1 MLKKKL
7 YLRYVTLIIL
17 AWLMEINENEA
28 NRVAIE
34 RNRGKIRIFSLAKT

>member
-34 RNRGKIRIFSLAKT
+34 RNQGKIRIFSLFC

>member
-7 YLRYVTLIIL
+7 HLCYVTLIIL

-28 NRVAIE
+28 NRAAIE
-34 RNRGKIRIFSLAKT
+34 GN

>member
-7 YLRYVTLIIL
+7 FVLRHAYYLSL
-17 AWLMEINENEA
+17 WLMEINENEA

-34 RNRGKIRIFSLAKT
+34 RNRGKIRIFSLFC

>member
-1 MLKKKL
+1 MVKEKL

-34 RNRGKIRIFSLAKT
+34 SKKSKIFSLYNLI